1 MTPNL
6 ATLRLW
12 VLELF
17 AMYATDRVGQTDR
30 QTDRQTEWDRQTD
43 RQTDGWTKVPVGG
56 IKYDDDDTHLPSFL
70 FVSATVAMLSC

>member
-1 MTPNL
+1 
-6 ATLRLW
+6 
-12 VLELF
+12 
-17 AMYATDRVGQTDR
+17 MYATDRVGQTDR